1 MIISKQELNL
11 HIRRIKRAEVKM
23 SLLKTS
29 RDYYNSQIEELN
41 IEVDELNEITGLLK
55 SFKRLQ

>member
-1 MIISKQELNL
+1 MIISKQELNR

-23 SLLKTS
+23 SMLKNS